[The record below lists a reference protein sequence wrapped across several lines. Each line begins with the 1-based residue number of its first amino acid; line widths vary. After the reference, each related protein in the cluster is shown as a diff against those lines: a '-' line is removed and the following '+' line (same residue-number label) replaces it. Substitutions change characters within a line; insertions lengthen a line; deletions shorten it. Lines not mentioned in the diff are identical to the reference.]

1 MPPFAALAHHSAPRA
16 NRKPTRRV
24 VHGVTLHD
32 DYAWLRAK
40 NWQQVIEEPEKVPAD
55 IARYL
60 RAENRYASAGFR
72 PMKALQK
79 QLIAEM
85 RGRMVEDESAP
96 PWKDGPFLY
105 YERYR
110 KGAQYSLCCRKPA
123 AGGREHILL
132 DGPKEAR
139 GLDYFD
145 LGASAVSPDHSLM
158 AWAAD
163 LTGSESY
170 IIRVRDLATGVD
182 ADKLERSSGDIVW
195 GRDGRFFYY
204 IELDSSQRPYRVM
217 RHRLGEPQEADVE
230 IYREADSGWFVSLD
244 RTQDDRYAFIDIHDH
259 ETTEVLLLDL
269 DDPRE
274 VPVPVFPRE
283 AGIEYEIDHHE
294 GRMIIRTNHADA
306 SGRKPED
313 YRIIALPVGET
324 DTHKAE
330 VLVDEVPGR
339 AIQSVHV
346 LKDWLIWSTLG
357 EDGPAIH
364 ARNWRSGTEK
374 TFRARALGALA
385 SEVDSG
391 SREADA
397 TRQSRIVGDISGAIG
412 PEYESA
418 TLRLTFSSPAE
429 PEITLDHNLDTGEE
443 VILKRQEVPSG
454 HDAGRYA
461 VERAYAPSADGETVP
476 ITILRL
482 ASTPLDGTAPCLLY
496 GYGSYGYAMDA
507 DFETDRLSLVDRGF
521 VYAIAHIRGG
531 MEKGFRWYREG
542 KREKKINSFLDFIT
556 AADFLVAKKYAAPKR
571 IVAHGV
577 SAGGMLMGGI
587 ANMAGEKFA
596 GIVAEVPF
604 VDSLNTIL
612 DPTLPLTP
620 PEWVEWGNP
629 IEDVKAFEAMRAYS
643 PYDNVGAKDYPP
655 MFIVGGLTDPRVTY
669 WEPAKF
675 VAKLRATMA
684 GGGPILFRTN
694 MGAGHDG
701 ASGRYRQLDDVAR
714 VYAFALEVTG
724 MVEPATS

>member
-1 MPPFAALAHHSAPRA
+1 MTMTPPRSSLRPFPALANRRAPRA
-16 NRKPTRRV
+16 KRV
-24 VHGVTLHD
+24 RTLKHVHGVTLAD

-40 NWQQVIEEPEKVPAD
+40 NWQQVIEEPETVPAE
-55 IARYL
+55 IKRYL
-60 RAENRYASAGFR
+60 DAENRYAAHGFR
-72 PMKALQK
+72 ASRPLQK

-96 PWKDGPFLY
+96 PWKDGPWLY

-110 KGAQYSLCCRKPA
+110 KGAQYTLCCRKPVT
-123 AGGREHILL
+123 GGREHILL

-145 LGASAVSPDHSLM
+145 IGATAVSPDHSLM

-170 IIRVRDLATGVD
+170 IIRLRDLATGED
-182 ADKLERSSGDIVW
+182 HDRLERTSGDLVW
-195 GRDGRFFYY
+195 GRDGTFFYY
-204 IELDSSQRPYRVM
+204 IELDQSQRPYRVL
-217 RHRLGEPQEADVE
+217 RHRVGEEQAQDAE
-230 IYREADSGWFVSLD
+230 IFREADSGWFVSLD
-244 RTQDDRYAFIDIHDH
+244 RTQDDRFGFIDIHDH

-283 AGIEYEIDHHE
+283 QGIEYEIDHHE
-294 GRMIIRTNHADA
+294 GRLIIRTNHADK

-313 YRIIALPVGET
+313 YRIIAMPVGET
-324 DTHKAE
+324 DTSKAE
-330 VLVDEVPGR
+330 VLVDEIPGR

-357 EDGPAIH
+357 AEGPAIH
-364 ARNWRSGTEK
+364 ARHWQTGKERHFTP
-374 TFRARALGALA
+374 RAAGALA
-385 SEVDSG
+385 SGADTG
-391 SREADA
+391 SH
-397 TRQSRIVGDISGAIG
+397 VGDISGAIG

-418 TLRLTFSSPAE
+418 ILRLSFSSPAD
-429 PEITLDHNLDTGEE
+429 PEVTLDHDLDTGEE
-443 VILKRQEVPSG
+443 TILKHQLVPSG
-454 HDAGRYA
+454 HDAGRYV
-461 VERAYAPSADGETVP
+461 VERLEAPAADGAMIPV
-476 ITILRL
+476 TILRL
-482 ASTPLDGTAPCLLY
+482 KSTPINGTAPCLLY
-496 GYGSYGYAMDA
+496 GYGAYGYAMDA

-531 MEKGFRWYREG
+531 MEKGFGWYREG
-542 KREKKINSFLDFIT
+542 KREKKINSFLDFICT
-556 AADFLVAKKYAAPKR
+556 ADFLVARGYAAPKR

-577 SAGGMLMGGI
+577 SAGGMLMGAV

-629 IEDVKAFEAMRAYS
+629 IEEKSAFEAMRAYS
-643 PYDNVGAKDYPP
+643 PYDNVAAKDYPP

-675 VAKLRATMA
+675 VAKLRTTAT

-714 VYAFALEVTG
+714 VYAFAMEVTG
-724 MVEPATS
+724 MGAGPEKA

>member
-1 MPPFAALAHHSAPRA
+1 MSKQSYIPPARPFPALADHRAPRA
-16 NRKPTRRV
+16 KRVPTRRV
-24 VHGVTLHD
+24 VHNVTLQD
-32 DYAWLRAK
+32 DFAWLRAE
-40 NWQQVIEEPEKVPAD
+40 NWQQVIEEPDTVPAE
-55 IARYL
+55 IKRYL
-60 RAENRYASAGFR
+60 SAENRYAAHGFR
-72 PMKALQK
+72 ASRPLQK
-79 QLIAEM
+79 QFIAEM

-96 PWKDGPFLY
+96 PWKDGPWLY

-110 KGAQYSLCCRKPA
+110 RGAQYTLCCRKPA
-123 AGGREHILL
+123 GGGREHVLL

-139 GLDYFD
+139 GHDYFD
-145 LGASAVSPDHSLM
+145 IGATAVSPDHSLM

-170 IIRVRDLATGVD
+170 IIRLRDLATGLD
-182 ADKLERSSGDIVW
+182 HDRLERTSGDLVW
-195 GRDGRFFYY
+195 GRDGTFFYY
-204 IELDSSQRPYRVM
+204 IELDQSQRPYRVM
-217 RHRLGEPQEADVE
+217 RHRLGEPQSADVE
-230 IYREADSGWFVSLD
+230 IYREANSGWFVSLD
-244 RTQDDRYAFIDIHDH
+244 RTQDDHYGFIDIHDH

-269 DDPRE
+269 DDPSE

-283 AGIEYEIDHHE
+283 RGIEYEIDHHQ
-294 GRMIIRTNHADA
+294 GRLIIRTNHADK
-306 SGRKPED
+306 SGAKHED
-313 YRIIALPVGET
+313 YRIIALPLGET
-324 DTHKAE
+324 DTDKAE
-330 VLVDEVPGR
+330 VLVEETPGR

-346 LKDWLIWSTLG
+346 LKDWLVWSTLG
-357 EDGPAIH
+357 AEGPAIH
-364 ARNWRSGTEK
+364 ARHWQTGREK
-374 TFRARALGALA
+374 HFTPRTANANKKY
-385 SEVDSG
+385 
-391 SREADA
+391 
-397 TRQSRIVGDISGAIG
+397 TIGDISGSIG
-412 PEYESA
+412 PEYESS
-418 TLRLTFSSPAE
+418 TIRLSFSSPAE

-443 VILKRQEVPSG
+443 TILKRQEVPSG
-454 HDAGRYA
+454 HDASLYV
-461 VERAYAPSADGETVP
+461 VEQLNAPAADGETIP

-482 ASTPLDGTAPCLLY
+482 ASTPIDGTAPALLY

-542 KREKKINSFLDFIT
+542 KREKKINTFTDFLA
-556 AADFLVAKKYAAPKR
+556 AADFLVEQKYAAPKR

-629 IEDVKAFEAMRAYS
+629 IEDRTAFDAMRAYS
-643 PYDNVGAKDYPP
+643 PYDNIAAKDYPP

-675 VAKLRATMA
+675 VAKLRATMT

-694 MGAGHDG
+694 LGAGHDG

-714 VYAFALEVTG
+714 VFAFAMEVTG
-724 MVEPATS
+724 MAEDAGS

>member
-1 MPPFAALAHHSAPRA
+1 M
-16 NRKPTRRV
+16 
-24 VHGVTLHD
+24 HGARLTD

-40 NWQQVIEEPEKVPAD
+40 NWQQVIEEPEKVPAE
-55 IARYL
+55 IKRYL
-60 RAENRYASAGFR
+60 SAENRYAAHGFR
-72 PMKALQK
+72 PSRPLQK

-96 PWKDGPFLY
+96 PWKDGPWLY

-110 KGAQYSLCCRKPA
+110 KGAQYTLCCRKPVG
-123 AGGREHILL
+123 GGREHILL

-145 LGASAVSPDHSLM
+145 IGATAVSPDHSLM

-170 IIRVRDLATGVD
+170 IIRVRDLATGHD
-182 ADKLERSSGDIVW
+182 HDRLERTSGDLVW
-195 GRDGRFFYY
+195 GRDGSFFYY
-204 IELDSSQRPYRVM
+204 IELDQSQRPYRVM
-217 RHRLGEPQEADVE
+217 RHRLGEPQSDDVE
-230 IYREADSGWFVSLD
+230 IFREADSGWFVSLD
-244 RTQDDRYAFIDIHDH
+244 RTQDDRYGFIDIHDH

-283 AGIEYEIDHHE
+283 QGIEYEIDHHE
-294 GRMIIRTNHADA
+294 GRFIIRTNHPDRA
-306 SGRKPED
+306 GMRHED
-313 YRIIALPVGET
+313 YRIIALPVGESDT
-324 DTHKAE
+324 DKAD
-330 VLVDEVPGR
+330 VLVEEIPGR

-346 LKDWLIWSTLG
+346 LKDWLVWSTLG
-357 EDGPAIH
+357 AEGPAIH
-364 ARNWRSGTEK
+364 ARHWQTGVERH
-374 TFRARALGALA
+374 FAPRAAVGDL
-385 SEVDSG
+385 SG
-391 SREADA
+391 S
-397 TRQSRIVGDISGAIG
+397 IG
-412 PEYESA
+412 PEYESSII
-418 TLRLTFSSPAE
+418 RLSFSSPAD
-429 PEITLDHNLDTGEE
+429 PEITLDHDLETGHET
-443 VILKRQEVPSG
+443 ILKRQDVPSG
-454 HDAGRYA
+454 HDATRYV
-461 VERAYAPSADGETVP
+461 VERLEAPTMDGESVP
-476 ITILRL
+476 VTLLRL
-482 ASTPLDGTAPCLLY
+482 ASTPIDGTAPCLLY
-496 GYGSYGYAMDA
+496 GYGAYGYAMDA

-542 KREKKINSFLDFIT
+542 KREKKINSFTDFIT
-556 AADFLVAKKYAAPKR
+556 VADFLVAKGYAAPKR

-629 IEDVKAFEAMRAYS
+629 IEDKAAFEAMRAYS
-643 PYDNVGAKDYPP
+643 PYDNVAAKTYPP

-675 VAKLRATMA
+675 VAKLRATMS

-714 VYAFALEVTG
+714 VYAFAMEVTG
-724 MVEPATS
+724 VGVDDKSA

>member
-1 MPPFAALAHHSAPRA
+1 MSKLPFSPPALPFPLIENRRPPRA
-16 NRKPTRRV
+16 RLQPTKRV
-24 VHGVTLHD
+24 VHGVTLRD

-40 NWQQVIEEPEKVPAD
+40 NWQQVIEEPETVPQD
-55 IARYL
+55 IKRYL
-60 RAENRYASAGFR
+60 AAENRYAAAGLRASR
-72 PMKALQK
+72 PLQK

-85 RGRMVEDESAP
+85 RGRMVEDESEPA
-96 PWKDGPFLY
+96 WKDGPWLY

-110 KGAQYSLCCRKPA
+110 KGAQYTLTCRKPA
-123 AGGREHILL
+123 EGGREQILL

-145 LGASAVSPDHSLM
+145 IGAAAISPDHGLM

-170 IIRVRDLATGVD
+170 IIRVRDLSTGED
-182 ADKLERSSGDIVW
+182 RDRLERTSGDIVW
-195 GRDGRFFYY
+195 GRDGSFFYY
-204 IELDSSQRPYRVM
+204 IELDASQRPYRVL
-217 RHRLGEPQEADVE
+217 RHRLGETQSEDVE
-230 IYREADSGWFVSLD
+230 VYREADSGWFVSLD
-244 RTQDDRYAFIDIHDH
+244 RTQDDRYGFIDIHDH

-283 AGIEYEIDHHE
+283 QGIEYEIDHHE
-294 GRMIIRTNHADA
+294 GRLIIRTNHAGPA
-306 SGRKPED
+306 GHKHED
-313 YRIIALPVGET
+313 YRIVAMPVGET
-324 DTHKAE
+324 NLERSE
-330 VLVDEVPGR
+330 VLVDEIPGR
-339 AIQSVHV
+339 AIQSVNV

-357 EDGPAIH
+357 AEGPAIH
-364 ARNWRSGTEK
+364 ARNWRTGLERHFSP
-374 TFRARALGALA
+374 RA
-385 SEVDSG
+385 V
-391 SREADA
+391 
-397 TRQSRIVGDISGAIG
+397 VGDITGAVG

-418 TLRLTFSSPAE
+418 ILRLTFSSPSE
-429 PEITLDHNLDTGEE
+429 PEVTLDHDLDHGTE
-443 VILKRQEVPSG
+443 VILKHQAVPSG
-454 HDAGRYA
+454 HDPERYL
-461 VERAYAPSADGETVP
+461 VERLMAPTWDGETVP

-482 ASTPLDGTAPCLLY
+482 ATTPIDGTAPCLLY

-542 KREKKINSFLDFIT
+542 KRDKKINSFRDFLT
-556 AADFLVAKKYAAPKR
+556 AANHLLAQGYAAPKR

-629 IEDVKAFEAMRAYS
+629 IEDRAAFEAMRAYS
-643 PYDNVGAKDYPP
+643 PYDNIAAKDYPP

-675 VAKLRATMA
+675 VAKLRTTMT

-714 VYAFALEVTG
+714 VYAFALAVTG
-724 MVEPATS
+724 MGEPAGA

>member
-1 MPPFAALAHHSAPRA
+1 MSPFAALAHHRPPRA
-16 NRKPTRRV
+16 ARKATRRAF
-24 VHGVTLHD
+24 HGVTLHD

-40 NWQQVIEEPEKVPAD
+40 NWQQVIEDPEKVPAE

-60 RAENRYASAGFR
+60 RAENRYAAAGFR
-72 PMKALQK
+72 PLKALQK
-79 QLIAEM
+79 QLVAEM

-96 PWKDGPFLY
+96 PWRDGPFLY

-110 KGAQYSLCCRKPA
+110 KGAQYTLCCRKPVE
-123 AGGREHILL
+123 GGREQVML

-145 LGASAVSPDHSLM
+145 LGGVAVSPDHSLM

-170 IIRVRDLATGVD
+170 VIRVRDLATGVD
-182 ADKLERSSGDIVW
+182 ADKLERSSGDLVW

-204 IELDSSQRPYRVM
+204 IELDASQRPYRVM

-269 DDPRE
+269 DDARE

-283 AGIEYEIDHHE
+283 PGIEYEIDHHE
-294 GRMIIRTNHADA
+294 GRLIIRTNHADA
-306 SGRKPED
+306 SGHKPWD
-313 YRIIALPVGET
+313 YRILALPMGET
-324 DTHKAE
+324 DPNKAE
-330 VLVDEVPGR
+330 ILVEEVPGR
-339 AIQSVHV
+339 AIQSVNV

-357 EDGPAIH
+357 EEGPAIH
-364 ARNWRSGTEK
+364 ARNWRNGTEK
-374 TFRARALGALA
+374 LFRPRAIGASA
-385 SEVDSG
+385 SEMDAG

-397 TRQSRIVGDISGAIG
+397 TRKTGIVGDISGAIG
-412 PEYESA
+412 PDYESA
-418 TLRLTFSSPAE
+418 TLRLTFSSPIE
-429 PEITLDHNLDTGEE
+429 PEITLDHDLDTGEE
-443 VILKRQEVPSG
+443 TILKRQEVPSG
-454 HDAGRYA
+454 HDAALYA
-461 VERAYAPSADGETVP
+461 VERAYAPTSDGETVP

-496 GYGSYGYAMDA
+496 GYGAYGYAMDA

-521 VYAIAHIRGG
+521 IYAIAHIRGG

-542 KREKKINSFLDFIT
+542 KREKKINSFRDFLA
-556 AADFLVAKKYAAPKR
+556 AADFLVQNNYAAPKGL
-571 IVAHGV
+571 VAHGV

-587 ANMAGEKFA
+587 ANMAGDRFA

-629 IEDVKAFEAMRAYS
+629 IEDKGAFEAMLAYS
-643 PYDNVGAKDYPP
+643 PYDNVAAKDYPP
-655 MFIVGGLTDPRVTY
+655 IFVVGGLTDPRVTY

-675 VAKLRATMA
+675 VAKLRATMT

-714 VYAFALEVTG
+714 VYAFALAVTG
-724 MVEPATS
+724 RVEEATS

>member
-1 MPPFAALAHHSAPRA
+1 MSRSRFTPPLAPFPSLDDHRPPRA
-16 NRKPTRRV
+16 TRVPTTRT
-24 VHGVTLHD
+24 VHGVSLGD
-32 DYAWLRAK
+32 DYAWLRAE
-40 NWQQVIEEPEKVPAD
+40 NWQQVIEEPDTLPKP
-55 IARYL
+55 IRRYL
-60 RAENRYASAGFR
+60 MAENRYAAAGFR
-72 PMKALQK
+72 PSRGLQK
-79 QLIAEM
+79 RLIGEM
-85 RGRMVEDESAP
+85 RGRMVEDESSP
-96 PWKDGPFLY
+96 PWRDGPYLY
-105 YERYR
+105 SERFR
-110 KGAQYSLCCRKPA
+110 KGAQYPLACRRTIGAK
-123 AGGREHILL
+123 RDDILL

-145 LGASAVSPDHSLM
+145 IGATAVSHDHTLM

-170 IIRVRDLATGVD
+170 VIRVRDLATKQD
-182 ADKLERSSGDIVW
+182 HDRIERSSGDIVW
-195 GRDGRFFYY
+195 GRDCTFFYY
-204 IELDSSQRPYRVM
+204 IELDNSQRPYRVM
-217 RHRLGEPQEADVE
+217 RHRLGEEQAQDVE

-244 RTQDDRYAFIDIHDH
+244 RTQDDRYGFIDIHDH

-283 AGIEYEIDHHE
+283 QGIEYEIDHHE
-294 GRMIIRTNHADA
+294 GRLIIRTNHPDDT
-306 SGRKPED
+306 GRKFED

-324 DTHKAE
+324 NLALASL
-330 VLVDEVPGR
+330 LVDEVQGR

-364 ARNWRSGTEK
+364 ARHWRDGTERH
-374 TFRARALGALA
+374 FRARAA
-385 SEVDSG
+385 
-391 SREADA
+391 
-397 TRQSRIVGDISGAIG
+397 VGDISGSIG
-412 PEYESA
+412 PDYES
-418 TLRLTFSSPAE
+418 TVIRLSFSSPAE
-429 PEITLDHNLDTGEE
+429 PEITLDHDLATGAET
-443 VILKRQEVPSG
+443 ILKRQEVPSG
-454 HDAGRYA
+454 HDASRYI
-461 VERAYAPSADGETVP
+461 VERLHAPSADGETIPV
-476 ITILRL
+476 TILRL
-482 ASTPLDGTAPCLLY
+482 AATPLDGSAPCLLY

-542 KREKKINSFLDFIT
+542 KREKKINSFRDFLT
-556 AADFLVAKKYAAPKR
+556 VADFLVAKGYAAEKR
-571 IVAHGV
+571 LVAHGV

-629 IEDVKAFEAMRAYS
+629 IEDQAAFHAMRAYS
-643 PYDNVGAKDYPP
+643 PYDNVAAKAYPP

-675 VAKLRATMA
+675 VAKLRAVA
-684 GGGPILFRTN
+684 SGGPILFRTN
-694 MGAGHDG
+694 LGAGHDG
-701 ASGRYRQLDDVAR
+701 ASGRFKQLDDVAR
-714 VYAFALEVTG
+714 VYAFAMAVTG
-724 MVEPATS
+724 VTDEAEA

>member
-1 MPPFAALAHHSAPRA
+1 MPPFPALVHHRPPKAA
-16 NRKPTRRV
+16 RKQTRRV
-24 VHGVTLHD
+24 VHGVTLDD
-32 DYAWLRAK
+32 DYAWLRAA
-40 NWQQVIEEPEKVPAD
+40 NWQQVIEEPETVPAP

-60 RAENRYASAGFR
+60 RAENRYAAAGFR
-72 PMKALQK
+72 PLNALQK
-79 QLIAEM
+79 QLVAEM

-132 DGPKEAR
+132 DAPKEAR

-145 LGASAVSPDHSLM
+145 LGATAVSPDHRLM

-170 IIRVRDLATGVD
+170 VIRVRDLATGQD
-182 ADKLERSSGDIVW
+182 DDRLERTSGDIVW

-204 IELDSSQRPYRVM
+204 IELDASQRPYRVM
-217 RHRLGEPQEADVE
+217 RHRLGEAQEADVE
-230 IYREADSGWFVSLD
+230 IYREVDTGWFVSLD

-283 AGIEYEIDHHE
+283 TGIEYEIDHHE
-294 GRMIIRTNHADA
+294 GRLIIRTNHADA

-313 YRIIALPVGET
+313 YRILALPVGET
-324 DTHKAE
+324 DTSKAE

-339 AIQSVHV
+339 AIQSVNV
-346 LKDWLIWSTLG
+346 LKDWLIWSTLD

-364 ARNWRSGTEK
+364 ARHWRNGTER
-374 TFRARALGALA
+374 TFRARAAGASA
-385 SEVDSG
+385 SEGVAG
-391 SREADA
+391 AREADA
-397 TRQSRIVGDISGAIG
+397 TTKTGIVGDISGAIG

-418 TLRLTFSSPAE
+418 ILRLSFSSPAE
-429 PEITLDHNLDTGEE
+429 PEVTLDHNLDTGEE
-443 VILKRQEVPSG
+443 TILKRQEVPSG
-454 HDAGRYA
+454 HDATRYA
-461 VERAYAPSADGETVP
+461 VERIHAPTADGETVP

-482 ASTPLDGTAPCLLY
+482 ASTPLDGSAPCLLY

-521 VYAIAHIRGG
+521 IYAIAHIRGG

-542 KREKKINSFLDFIT
+542 KREKKINSFLDFLA
-556 AADFLVAKKYAAPKR
+556 AADFLVEKRYAAPKR

-587 ANMAGEKFA
+587 ANMAGETFA

-629 IEDVKAFEAMRAYS
+629 IEDVEAFEAMRAYS
-643 PYDNVGAKDYPP
+643 PYDNIAAKEYPP
-655 MFIVGGLTDPRVTY
+655 MFIIGGLTDPRVTY

-675 VAKLRATMA
+675 VAKLRATMT

>member
-1 MPPFAALAHHSAPRA
+1 MPPFAALAHHRAPRA
-16 NRKPTRRV
+16 ARKPTRRV
-24 VHGVTLHD
+24 VHGVMLDD
-32 DYAWLRAK
+32 DYAWLRAR
-40 NWQQVIEEPEKVPAD
+40 NWQEVIEEPEKVPAD

-60 RAENRYASAGFR
+60 RSENRYAAAGFR

-96 PWKDGPFLY
+96 PWSDGPFLY
-105 YERYR
+105 FERYR
-110 KGAQYSLCCRKPA
+110 KGAQYSLCCRKPVE
-123 AGGREHILL
+123 GGREQIML

-145 LGASAVSPDHSLM
+145 IGGIAVSPDHRLM

-170 IIRVRDLATGVD
+170 VIRVRELGAGGDHD
-182 ADKLERSSGDIVW
+182 RLERTSGDIVW
-195 GRDGRFFYY
+195 GRDGHFFYY
-204 IELDSSQRPYRVM
+204 IELDPSQRPYRVM

-274 VPVPVFPRE
+274 VPEPVFPRE

-294 GRMIIRTNHADA
+294 GRMIIRTNHADRG
-306 SGRKPED
+306 GRKPED
-313 YRIIALPVGET
+313 YRILALPVGET
-324 DTHKAE
+324 DTGKAE

-339 AIQSVHV
+339 AIQSVNV
-346 LKDWLIWSTLG
+346 LKNWLIWSSLG

-364 ARNWRSGTEK
+364 ARNWRNGTEK
-374 TFRARALGALA
+374 LFRPRA
-385 SEVDSG
+385 V
-391 SREADA
+391 
-397 TRQSRIVGDISGAIG
+397 VGDISGAIG
-412 PEYESA
+412 PEYDSA
-418 TLRLTFSSPAE
+418 TLRLTFSSPTE
-429 PEITLDHNLDTGEE
+429 PEVTLDHNLDTGEE

-454 HDAGRYA
+454 HDAARYT
-461 VERAYAPSADGETVP
+461 VERAYAPTPDGETVP

-496 GYGSYGYAMDA
+496 GYGAYGYAMDA

-521 VYAIAHIRGG
+521 LYAIAHIRGG

-542 KREKKINSFLDFIT
+542 KREKKINSFRDFIT
-556 AADFLVAKKYAAPKR
+556 AADFLLQKRYVAPR
-571 IVAHGV
+571 RLVAHGV

-587 ANMAGEKFA
+587 ANMAGERFA
-596 GIVAEVPF
+596 GIIAEVPF

-643 PYDNVGAKDYPP
+643 PYDNIAAKEYPP

-684 GGGPILFRTN
+684 GGGPVLFRTN

-701 ASGRYRQLDDVAR
+701 ASGRFRQLDDVAR

-724 MVEPATS
+724 MLPARESESQELASGSQRRAFENRGGP